1 MHRLA
6 DPLPGAVVRP
16 EDLHLH
22 LVVAGRRGLGLE
34 GVRRVGKAHPG
45 AHVAPLEA
53 IDGGRLGHDGKL
65 HFRLQ
70 DDHLAQFHLVRPRD
84 AHGRAALLQ
93 DLLPVALQE
102 RGSLRVVLLRVGD
115 DIAAPRRV
123 LLEGAAP
130 HPLPDLLPGKRLQG
144 VPVEGRI
151 EGRCGHALALDLEEL
166 LLCVGPRLQ
175 DELVPPGGR
184 LLVRLDLSG
193 EEAVSRED
201 ASAVV
206 RGRAAAQKLFRFL
219 ARVVDDPV
227 RLQVSQH
234 DGGALGHVALH
245 VPLGKQVALGV
256 PEPPHERLEIVGVQ
270 LGVHVLLDQLGD
282 LQVGHQFPELRE
294 KLGQLAAGQ
303 RVVGG
308 LAILELLDRRQDEPE
323 LCFLPACLVDV
334 AEMRCQLRAH
344 AGVLHHLVDE
354 LQHRV
359 RGGDGIAEQ
368 PVDVVAVRQPVVRA
382 AGHVAGRSGFFQLG
396 LHRLRSA
403 PSCT

>member
-1 MHRLA
+1 MWLPLGGGRQGYHVCVARQPRAVERPGVRVLRAALGCGAHLGPVRQGLAHRRSFRAVDVNGNTGQLHDEGVRRLAQLDRFAVHLLVDDDVEVVFPGRGDRPGETLRGAQDIGGADIAPGVAQGRLGGCSQARHRLEGDLLPRNGRDGPLDRDLGQFHGKLVNRLA
-6 DPLPGAVVRP
+6 DPLPGAVLRP

-34 GVRRVGKAHPG
+34 GIRRVGKAHPG

-70 DDHLAQFHLVRPRD
+70 DDRLAQFHLVRPRD

-151 EGRCGHALALDLEEL
+151 EGRCGHALALDLQEL

-193 EEAVSRED
+193 EEAGSR
-201 ASAVV
+201 
-206 RGRAAAQKLFRFL
+206 
-219 ARVVDDPV
+219 
-227 RLQVSQH
+227 
-234 DGGALGHVALH
+234 
-245 VPLGKQVALGV
+245 
-256 PEPPHERLEIVGVQ
+256 
-270 LGVHVLLDQLGD
+270 
-282 LQVGHQFPELRE
+282 
-294 KLGQLAAGQ
+294 
-303 RVVGG
+303 
-308 LAILELLDRRQDEPE
+308 
-323 LCFLPACLVDV
+323 
-334 AEMRCQLRAH
+334 
-344 AGVLHHLVDE
+344 
-354 LQHRV
+354 
-359 RGGDGIAEQ
+359 
-368 PVDVVAVRQPVVRA
+368 
-382 AGHVAGRSGFFQLG
+382 
-396 LHRLRSA
+396 
-403 PSCT
+403 